1 MINLVHGVIEAKTTE
16 EDRHSKT
23 EVSGTM
29 IGIRNGPDMVIEVV
43 VETEMVIEIET
54 EVVVLV
60 QVAIM
65 EIGNVMDVRMEKEI
79 QKRNVMII

>member
-1 MINLVHGVIEAKTTE
+1 MHGVIEAKTTE

-23 EVSGTM
+23 EVSGTT
-29 IGIRNGPDMVIEVV
+29 IGIRNGPDMAIEVV

-54 EVVVLV
+54 ETEVVVSV

-65 EIGNVMDVRMEKEI
+65 EIGNVMDVRTEKEI
-79 QKRNVMII
+79 QKRNVIIML